1 MIWFGGLYQFPQ
13 SADYEE
19 LRSLWILL
27 FVIAFDLFLSI
38 PILRVTAST
47 IHIRWNMNAFI
58 QGLPKVEL
66 HLHIEG
72 SLEPELMFKL
82 AKRNGIDIP
91 YSSPSE
97 LREAYQ
103 FEDLQSFLDLYYQGA
118 NVLRT
123 EQDFYDLTWEY
134 LEHCKA
140 DNVIHTEIFF
150 DPQTHTERGIDFD
163 TVLNGI
169 SRGLTDGR
177 EKLGITS
184 QIIAC
189 FLRHLSEESAME
201 TLQSVLKHRD
211 KIIGVGLDSSENGHP
226 PAKFLRVFQQAKE
239 AGLLTVAHAGEEGP
253 AQNIT
258 DAIEML
264 EVSRV
269 DHGVRCVEDEALV
282 ESLIETKMPL
292 TVCPLSNIKL
302 CVFDEMGQHNIVE
315 LLRKGVAV
323 TINSDDPVYF
333 GGYMTDNF
341 LAVNQ
346 AHPMSKEEL
355 AKFTLN
361 AIDASFIDNELKA
374 QYRHQVEQYVE
385 QHSSM

>member
-1 MIWFGGLYQFPQ
+1 
-13 SADYEE
+13 
-19 LRSLWILL
+19 
-27 FVIAFDLFLSI
+27 
-38 PILRVTAST
+38 
-47 IHIRWNMNAFI
+47 MNAFI

-169 SRGLTDGR
+169 SRALADGR

-264 EVSRV
+264 EVNRV

-374 QYRHQVEQYVE
+374 QYRHQVEQYVA